1 MHGRS
6 YHGPSPGPSSSA
18 WRSRWRCRA
27 HAWFAC
33 AAIAWPCLASF
44 PLSAQSSPLPSPIG
58 AEDYATFRADCETVR
73 LQLESYE
80 TVLKLALGVNESISG
95 ELRKAQLELQSYKES
110 STQSYSDLLERVA
123 MLERQLSESNAS
135 VSALRSSLDSKAQ
148 EYQEKLQLASAQAKR
163 LERSRNGW
171 RAAAVAAIAAAVGA
185 GIWAAVAR

>member
-1 MHGRS
+1 
-6 YHGPSPGPSSSA
+6 
-18 WRSRWRCRA
+18 
-27 HAWFAC
+27 
-33 AAIAWPCLASF
+33 
-44 PLSAQSSPLPSPIG
+44 
-58 AEDYATFRADCETVR
+58 